1 VETAVKIARENGLVE
16 VSIGNAWLLGDYY

>member
-16 VSIGNAWLLGDYY
+16 VDVGNAWLLGDYY